1 MATSTKKKMGRPTRY
16 SHELAE
22 KICDLIRSGK
32 SERQICAMKGMPDT
46 KTLWAW
52 KEKYPDF
59 LHQSA
64 RARADSADFYN
75 DRRMKKAEELYEI
88 AQQHLKAGESIP
100 KGVVEAIKVSI
111 QEDARESGL
120 RDDSRY
126 GDRKRVALIGADGGA
141 VKVETRQQYD
151 LSNLSVSDLE
161 KLEAILNGINKSSD
175 AGGSENLESS

>member
-1 MATSTKKKMGRPTRY
+1 MASTTKNKVGRPSSYTQ
-16 SHELAE
+16 ELADE
-22 KICDLIRSGK
+22 IIELIRNGY
-32 SERQICAMKGMPDT
+32 SEREICKKRGMPSL
-46 KTLWAW
+46 KTLWNW
-52 KEKYPDF
+52 KDKYPEF

-88 AQQHLKAGESIP
+88 AQRHLKAGESIP

-161 KLEAILNGINKSSD
+161 KLEAILNGIEESSD
-175 AGGSENLESS
+175 AGGSKNMEGS

>member
-1 MATSTKKKMGRPTRY
+1 MASTTKNKVGRPSSYTQ
-16 SHELAE
+16 ELADE
-22 KICDLIRSGK
+22 IIELIRNGY
-32 SERQICAMKGMPDT
+32 SEREICKKRGMPSL
-46 KTLWAW
+46 KTLWNW
-52 KEKYPDF
+52 KDKYPEF
-59 LHQSA
+59 LRQSA
-64 RARADSADFYN
+64 RARVDSADFYN

-88 AQQHLKAGESIP
+88 AQRHLKAGESIP
-100 KGVVEAIKVSI
+100 KGVVEAIKISI

-161 KLEAILNGINKSSD
+161 KLEAILNGIEESSD
-175 AGGSENLESS
+175 AGGSKNMEGS

>member
-1 MATSTKKKMGRPTRY
+1 MASTIKNKVGRPTRY

-46 KTLWAW
+46 KTLWTW

-59 LHQSA
+59 LRQSA
-64 RARADSADFYN
+64 RARAASADFYN
-75 DRRMKKAEELYEI
+75 DRRMKKAEELYDI
-88 AQQHLKAGESIP
+88 AQRHLKAGESIP

-120 RDDSRY
+120 RDDSRF
-126 GDRKRVALIGADGGA
+126 GDRKRLALTGPTGEA
-141 VKVETRQQYD
+141 VKIETKHSYD
-151 LSNLSVSDLE
+151 LSNLSVEEL
-161 KLEAILNGINKSSD
+161 KNCRTRVLKI
-175 AGGSENLESS
+175 

>member
-1 MATSTKKKMGRPTRY
+1 MASTTKNKVGRPSSYTQ
-16 SHELAE
+16 ELADVIIE
-22 KICDLIRSGK
+22 LIRNGY
-32 SERQICAMKGMPDT
+32 SEREICKKRGMPSL
-46 KTLWAW
+46 KTLWNW
-52 KEKYPDF
+52 KDKYPEF
-59 LHQSA
+59 LQQSA

-88 AQQHLKAGESIP
+88 AQRHLKAGESIP

-141 VKVETRQQYD
+141 VKIETKQQYD

-161 KLEAILNGINKSSD
+161 KLEAILNGIDKSSD
-175 AGGSENLESS
+175 AGGSKNMEGS

>member
-1 MATSTKKKMGRPTRY
+1 MASTTKNKVGRPSSYTQ
-16 SHELAE
+16 ELADE
-22 KICDLIRSGK
+22 IIELIRNGY
-32 SERQICAMKGMPDT
+32 SEREICKKRGMPSL
-46 KTLWAW
+46 KTLWNW
-52 KEKYPDF
+52 KDKYPEF
-59 LHQSA
+59 LLQSA

-88 AQQHLKAGESIP
+88 AQRHLKAGESIP

-161 KLEAILNGINKSSD
+161 KLEAILNGIEESSD
-175 AGGSENLESS
+175 AGGSKNMEGS